1 MGLSWGSRADHVL
14 GPFASDAL
22 VSDSAGADEAEDDA
36 ANGSDDDDVAVQ
48 WDDSA
53 VDMDVDVDELF
64 LEAPEDDYDSP
75 VSHAPLHRS
84 LSAPLSYRSF
94 AHHQGFDPVVGDIL
108 VSHERETA

>member
-1 MGLSWGSRADHVL
+1 MGLSWGSRTDHIL
-14 GPFASDAL
+14 GQFASDAL
-22 VSDSAGADEAEDDA
+22 VSDAAGTDEADDDA
-36 ANGSDDDDVAVQ
+36 ADDSDDEVAVQ

-75 VSHAPLHRS
+75 ISHAPLHRS

-94 AHHQGFDPVVGDIL
+94 AHHQGFDPIVGDIL